1 MTRIYYITEVKYL
14 TEITKNILNKK
25 VLSAADV
32 LRDLFTCPIIF

>member
-32 LRDLFTCPIIF
+32 F